1 MSSYV
6 HLFLRVE
13 DQFIPLYTILASST
27 LGTNLSELA
36 VYGKVNKISPSR
48 IANIISEIQ
57 EEINNDNQQLN
68 LLNKEKSDLK
78 DFNNSISEK
87 LEGLRNF
94 NREINE
100 INEDIYLLTEAKSI
114 FYFIS
119 DMIEELAE
127 GGGQCAL
134 YIGYETGT
142 NVSLNDVIKN

>member
-13 DQFIPLYTILASST
+13 DQFIPFYTALASST
-27 LGTNLSELA
+27 LGIHLSELA
-36 VYGKVNKISPSR
+36 VYEKVNKISASR
-48 IANIISEIQ
+48 VANIINEIQ
-57 EEINNDNQQLN
+57 EEINDNNQQLD
-68 LLNKEKSDLK
+68 LLNKEKNDLK

-87 LEGLRNF
+87 LEGLKNYHQ
-94 NREINE
+94 EINE
-100 INEDIYLLTEAKSI
+100 INEDIRFLAAAKSI